1 MRHLAGKLGRS
12 PTLTYRSWSSCVEGG
27 GGEEGAEEGVGS
39 YHLDGVEYVMGVFK
53 HLEGHLWIRNRG
65 AERLSPL
72 LCSWLCGTYSG
83 PGMEDPDG

>member
-1 MRHLAGKLGRS
+1 MRWAYNG
-12 PTLTYRSWSSCVEGG
+12 
-27 GGEEGAEEGVGS
+27 EGVGS

-83 PGMEDPDG
+83 PGMEDPDGCDVGGPGTRP